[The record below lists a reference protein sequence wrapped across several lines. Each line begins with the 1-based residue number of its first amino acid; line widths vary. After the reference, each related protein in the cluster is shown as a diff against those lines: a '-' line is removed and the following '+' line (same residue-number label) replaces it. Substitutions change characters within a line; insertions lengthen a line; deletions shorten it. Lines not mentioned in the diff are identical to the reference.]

1 MLNHPVVMVMNGK
14 SYKIFR
20 SIFRKRKWMMKS
32 AYIITWV
39 NNNGD
44 DDGKDEE
51 KEKFLSPTLTD
62 IQQVKKD
69 SFLFFKVTTINAHYS
84 L

>member
-1 MLNHPVVMVMNGK
+1 MQLFSVKSGQEMHSDNHQKCNAAGCEPPCSYGYEWQE

-20 SIFRKRKWMMKS
+20 SIFKKRKWMMKS

-44 DDGKDEE
+44 DEGR
-51 KEKFLSPTLTD
+51 KEKF
-62 IQQVKKD
+62 
-69 SFLFFKVTTINAHYS
+69 
-84 L
+84 

>member
-1 MLNHPVVMVMNGK
+1 MQQVVNHPVVMVMNGK

-20 SIFRKRKWMMKS
+20 SIFKKRKWMMKS

-44 DDGKDEE
+44 EGR
-51 KEKFLSPTLTD
+51 KEKF
-62 IQQVKKD
+62 
-69 SFLFFKVTTINAHYS
+69 
-84 L
+84 

>member
-1 MLNHPVVMVMNGK
+1 MQQVVNHPVVMVMNGK

-44 DDGKDEE
+44 DEGR
-51 KEKFLSPTLTD
+51 KEKF
-62 IQQVKKD
+62 
-69 SFLFFKVTTINAHYS
+69 
-84 L
+84 

>member
-1 MLNHPVVMVMNGK
+1 
-14 SYKIFR
+14 
-20 SIFRKRKWMMKS
+20 MMKS

-62 IQQVKKD
+62 PTGEKRL
-69 SFLFFKVTTINAHYS
+69 LFIFKVTTINAHYS